1 MESCE
6 RLRAFSGTGWST
18 KAWITLEQVI
28 TSVVGK
34 KNNLAE
40 QNFDGEANWSAVVNF
55 HCMQM
60 GLVTS
65 MRFIFGDTNRGKRY
79 KK

>member
-1 MESCE
+1 MASFFWNRSVHEFYC
-6 RLRAFSGTGWST
+6 L

-28 TSVVGK
+28 TSVVEK

-65 MRFIFGDTNRGKRY
+65 MRFIFSDTNRGKRY

>member
-1 MESCE
+1 MGRPRILLLESVDYFGTSDY
-6 RLRAFSGTGWST
+6 FSG
-18 KAWITLEQVI
+18 Q
-28 TSVVGK
+28 K

-60 GLVTS
+60 DLVMS
-65 MRFIFGDTNRGKRY
+65 MQFVFGDTNHGK
-79 KK
+79 

>member
-1 MESCE
+1 MVE
-6 RLRAFSGTGWST
+6 
-18 KAWITLEQVI
+18 
-28 TSVVGK
+28 K

-55 HCMQM
+55 HRMQM
-60 GLVTS
+60 SLVMS
-65 MRFIFGDTNRGKRY
+65 KRFIFDDTNCGKQY